1 MKIFYKTKGFSLL
14 ELLVA
19 LVILSLSLVALAG
32 LTTTSTKNNAY
43 SYHITEAVTLAQD
56 KLEELRAMPLSDIYG
71 NSDNRTGSTGINYTR
86 IWVVRDLIKNDDN
99 EVISKEIE
107 MTIQWEDLNTH
118 SLRFL
123 STISEEPKKRNL

>member
-1 MKIFYKTKGFSLL
+1 MKNLFRAKGFSLL

-32 LTTTSTKNNAY
+32 LTTTSTKNNAF

-56 KLEELRAMPLSDIYG
+56 KMEELRAMPLSKISG
-71 NSDNRTGSTGINYTR
+71 GSDNKNGSTGINYTR
-86 IWVVRDLIKNDDN
+86 IWVVRDLMKNN
-99 EVISKEIE
+99 NNKVILKEIE
-107 MTIQWEDLNTH
+107 VTIRWEDLNTH

-123 STISEEPKKRNL
+123 STISKGTEEE